1 MVTITGNGCILIT
14 SLTVDHQRGIRID
27 RRDLCDLLAAKLT
40 AGQTEIEA
48 KRVRITIE
56 ELDD

>member
-14 SLTVDHQRGIRID
+14 SLTVDHHRGLAID
-27 RRDLCDLLAAKLT
+27 RRDLCEWLGAKLV
-40 AGQTEIEA
+40 AGESAIEA